1 MGAGGSTPEA
11 FFAFQVVQLEYSLL
25 TSTSTSASTSTST
38 STSTQSLAQAQPQ
51 SLSPEE
57 LQSHLQALYTS
68 ALAEYS
74 FESLLLCN
82 EPSCIL
88 MKLKKFD
95 TPEEAKKYCRVA
107 VSESLAAREKSKPKV
122 VEADYSKGFS
132 GSAADTKAEKDFE
145 KMYVFYSIV

>member
-25 TSTSTSASTSTST
+25 TSTSAST
-38 STSTQSLAQAQPQ
+38 STSTQSLSLAQ

-68 ALAEYS
+68 ALTEYS

-88 MKLKKFD
+88 IKLKNFD
-95 TPEEAKKYCRVA
+95 TPEEAKRYCRVA

>member
-38 STSTQSLAQAQPQ
+38 QSLSLAQ

-68 ALAEYS
+68 AITEYS

-88 MKLKKFD
+88 IKFKKFD